1 MMCRQRALPHCNH
14 VHYSFPWRAES
25 AKDRA
30 MERVLFVLNGTPVAA
45 SDLLLAAAGIALA
58 LLAMVAWNIVR
69 RARTEREEALSTAE
83 RQREILQ
90 ALSESSRQS
99 AGLTGLVRGV
109 AEVLGSRQAD
119 LARLVSERLD
129 AVGTRVGAGLE
140 ASGKSAGEQLARLN
154 ERLAVID
161 AAQARVAAL
170 TQEVVGLKDI
180 LANKQARGAFGQGRL
195 EAIIRDSLPS
205 TAFAFQYTLS
215 NNTRPDCVIRL
226 PGDPRL
232 MVVDAKFPLEG
243 FTALR
248 QASGDDARRQAAARV
263 RADVLK
269 HIRDIAERY
278 FVPDETQDIAIM
290 FVPSES
296 LYADLHEHFDDI
308 IQKAHKSR
316 IIIVSPSL
324 LMMAVQVIQAIV
336 RDARVR
342 EEAHIIQ
349 AEVRYLVEEVT
360 RLRARAAKLDAHFKV
375 AQEDVDQIIT
385 SAEKVARRGGRID
398 RMDFAPPAPEIAAAS
413 FGKAA
418 E

>member
-1 MMCRQRALPHCNH
+1 MAW
-14 VHYSFPWRAES
+14 S
-25 AKDRA
+25 
-30 MERVLFVLNGTPVAA
+30 
-45 SDLLLAAAGIALA
+45 LAA
-58 LLAMVAWNIVR
+58 
-69 RARTEREEALSTAE
+69 RARASSRETLAAAE
-83 RQREILQ
+83 RQREMFHAMEEI
-90 ALSESSRQS
+90 SRQN
-99 AGLTGLVRGV
+99 AGLNGSVRSV

-119 LARLVSERLD
+119 LARLVADRLD

-140 ASGKSAGEQLARLN
+140 ASGKTAGEHLAKLN

-195 EAIIRDSLPS
+195 EAIIKDGLPAA
-205 TAFAFQYTLS
+205 AFEFQYTLS

-232 MVVDAKFPLEG
+232 MIIDAKFPLEA

-248 QASGDDARRQAAARV
+248 EAANEEARKHAAARV
-263 RADVLK
+263 RTDVIK
-269 HIRDIAERY
+269 HVRDIADRY
-278 FVPDETQDIAIM
+278 FLPGETQDIAIL

-296 LYADLHEHFDDI
+296 LYADLHEYFEDI
-308 IQKAHKSR
+308 VQKAHKHR

-324 LMMAVQVIQAIV
+324 LMMAVQVMQAIV

-342 EEAHIIQ
+342 EEAHVIQ
-349 AEVRYLVEEVT
+349 AEVRRLVEEVERLQT
-360 RLRARAAKLDAHFKV
+360 RVAKLDGHFKL

-385 SAEKVARRGGRID
+385 SAGKIARRGTRID
-398 RMDFAPPAPEIAAAS
+398 RMDFSTPLAEIAAEP
-413 FGKAA
+413 FDKAA

>member
-1 MMCRQRALPHCNH
+1 MRTVQPKPPISN
-14 VHYSFPWRAES
+14 S
-25 AKDRA
+25 
-30 MERVLFVLNGTPVAA
+30 T
-45 SDLLLAAAGIALA
+45 AAGLGG
-58 LLAMVAWNIVR
+58 
-69 RARTEREEALSTAE
+69 S
-83 RQREILQ
+83 
-90 ALSESSRQS
+90 
-99 AGLTGLVRGV
+99 VRGM

-129 AVGTRVGAGLE
+129 AVGTRVGSGLE
-140 ASGKSAGEQLARLN
+140 ASGRTAGEQLARLN

-195 EAIIRDSLPS
+195 EAIIRDSLPGAS
-205 TAFAFQYTLS
+205 FAFQYTLS
-215 NNTRPDCVIRL
+215 NNTRPDCVIWL
-226 PGDPRL
+226 PGDPRV
-232 MVVDAKFPLEG
+232 MVIDAKFPLEA

-248 QASGDDARRQAAARV
+248 QASSEESRKQAAARG
-263 RADVLK
+263 RADVSK

-278 FVPDETQDIAIM
+278 FIPEETQDIAIM

-296 LYADLHEHFDDI
+296 LYADLHEFFDDI
-308 IQKAHKSR
+308 IQRAHKSR

-324 LMMAVQVIQAIV
+324 LMMAVQVMQAIV

-342 EEAHIIQ
+342 EEAHVIQ

-360 RLRARAAKLDAHFKV
+360 RLRVRAAKLEAHFKI
-375 AQEDVDQIIT
+375 AQEDIDQIMT
-385 SAEKVARRGGRID
+385 SADKVARRGGRME
-398 RMDFAPPAPEIAAAS
+398 RMDFTTPAAEIDVLP

>member
-1 MMCRQRALPHCNH
+1 
-14 VHYSFPWRAES
+14 
-25 AKDRA
+25 
-30 MERVLFVLNGTPVAA
+30 MERVLFSLNGTPIAVA
-45 SDLLLAAAGIALA
+45 DVFLAVAALA
-58 LLAMVAWNIVR
+58 LYLLAVIARSLAR
-69 RARTEREEALSTAE
+69 RGRTEREETYAAVE
-83 RQREILQ
+83 RQREILH
-90 ALSESSRQS
+90 ALADASRHN
-99 AGLTGLVRGV
+99 AGLGGSVRGM

-129 AVGTRVGAGLE
+129 AVGTRVGSGLE
-140 ASGKSAGEQLARLN
+140 ASGRTAGEQLARLN

-195 EAIIRDSLPS
+195 EAIIRDSLPGAS
-205 TAFAFQYTLS
+205 FAFQYTLS
-215 NNTRPDCVIRL
+215 NNTRPDCVIWL
-226 PGDPRL
+226 PGDPRV
-232 MVVDAKFPLEG
+232 MVIDAKFPLEA

-248 QASGDDARRQAAARV
+248 QASSEESRKQAAARV
-263 RADVLK
+263 RADVSK

-278 FVPDETQDIAIM
+278 FIPEETQDIAIM

-296 LYADLHEHFDDI
+296 LYADLHEFFDDI
-308 IQKAHKSR
+308 IQRAHKSR

-324 LMMAVQVIQAIV
+324 LMMAVQVMQAIV

-342 EEAHIIQ
+342 EEAHVIQ

-360 RLRARAAKLDAHFKV
+360 RLRVRAAKLEAHFKI
-375 AQEDVDQIIT
+375 AQEDIDQIMT
-385 SAEKVARRGGRID
+385 SADKVARRGGRIE
-398 RMDFAPPAPEIAAAS
+398 RMDFTTPAAEIDVLP